1 MPGRRACERFQKMSA
16 PAGFARQVQNLPT
29 PIHKETLLNT
39 MHKSL
44 LGTVLALVTAW
55 AQAQPAPARLQWL
68 GQSAFRIT
76 SPAGK
81 VIVTD
86 PWLKANPLTPPE
98 FKNLE
103 ALGKID
109 VLLVS
114 HGHTDHVADAPELSR
129 LNNVPL
135 YGPGDMN
142 ANMVALGILPPQLA
156 PRFNKSGTVE
166 PAPGIKVTAVRAEH
180 SSPLVWRNAA
190 TGKDESHAGG
200 EPLGFIIELEDGYR
214 IWHMGDTGLFGDMR
228 FIADYYKPDL
238 VLMPIGGNFTMGPQ
252 EAAYAA
258 RELIRV
264 PQVVPMHYGANP
276 LAKGTPEQ
284 FLAFMKDSGI
294 QVHVL
299 KPGATLS
306 ITTRRQP

>member
-1 MPGRRACERFQKMSA
+1 MKP
-16 PAGFARQVQNLPT
+16 
-29 PIHKETLLNT
+29 
-39 MHKSL
+39 MHQAL
-44 LGTVLALVTAW
+44 VGVALALLTTWVSAQTAT
-55 AQAQPAPARLQWL
+55 PKVQWL

-76 SPAGK
+76 SAAGK

-86 PWLKANPLTPPE
+86 PWLRANPLTPPE
-98 FKNLE
+98 FKNLD
-103 ALGKID
+103 ALGKVD

-114 HGHTDHVADAPELSR
+114 HGHTDHVADAPDLAK
-129 LNNVPL
+129 LNQVPM

-166 PAPGIKVTAVRAEH
+166 PVPGIQVTAVRAEH
-180 SSPLVWRNAA
+180 SSPLVWRNPA

-200 EPLGFIIELEDGYR
+200 EPLGFIIELENGFK
-214 IWHMGDTGLFGDMR
+214 IWHMGDTGLFGDMK

-238 VLMPIGGNFTMGPQ
+238 VLMPIGGNFTMGPK

-258 RELIRV
+258 RELVRV
-264 PQVVPMHYGANP
+264 PQVIPMHYGANP

-284 FLAFMKDSGI
+284 FLGFMKDSGI

-299 KPGATLS
+299 KPGETLTT
-306 ITTRRQP
+306 TTRRQP

>member
-1 MPGRRACERFQKMSA
+1 MKP
-16 PAGFARQVQNLPT
+16 
-29 PIHKETLLNT
+29 
-39 MHKSL
+39 MHQAL
-44 LGTVLALVTAW
+44 VGVALALLTTWVSAQTAT
-55 AQAQPAPARLQWL
+55 PKVQWL

-76 SPAGK
+76 SAAGK

-86 PWLKANPLTPPE
+86 PWLRANPLTPPE
-98 FKNLE
+98 FKNLD
-103 ALGKID
+103 ALGKVD

-114 HGHTDHVADAPELSR
+114 HGHTDHVADAPDLAK
-129 LNNVPL
+129 LNNVPM

-166 PAPGIKVTAVRAEH
+166 PVPGIQVTAVRAEH
-180 SSPLVWRNAA
+180 SSPLVWRNPA

-200 EPLGFIIELEDGYR
+200 EPLGFIIELENGFK
-214 IWHMGDTGLFGDMR
+214 IWHMGDTGLFGDMK

-238 VLMPIGGNFTMGPQ
+238 VLMPIGGNFTMGPK

-258 RELIRV
+258 RELVRV
-264 PQVVPMHYGANP
+264 PQVIPMHYGANP

-284 FLAFMKDSGI
+284 FLGFMKDSGI

-299 KPGATLS
+299 KPGETLTT
-306 ITTRRQP
+306 TTRRQP